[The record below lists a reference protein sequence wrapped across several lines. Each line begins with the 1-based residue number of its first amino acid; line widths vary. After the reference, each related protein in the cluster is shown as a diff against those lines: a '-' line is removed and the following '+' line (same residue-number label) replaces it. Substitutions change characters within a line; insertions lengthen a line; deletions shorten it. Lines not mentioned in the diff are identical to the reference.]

1 MSGHALQTFNDW
13 LPVIFAAV
21 MGLAI
26 LAYVILDGFDLGIG
40 ILLPLANDGDKDLM
54 VSAIGPFWD
63 ANETWLV
70 LGVGVLLVAF
80 PLAHGVILG
89 ALYLPVAIMLVGLIL
104 RGVSFDFRSKAP
116 EPERPRWN
124 RLFALGSLI
133 ASMAQGY
140 MLGRY
145 VLGFEQ
151 SATAYGFAFLIAL
164 CLPSGYMLLGG
175 TWLIL
180 KCEGALQ
187 LKAVVWSRR
196 ALIGVAVGV
205 LLISL
210 ATPWVSDRIAE
221 KWFSL
226 PYLFLLMPIPLA
238 TMLMFFITE
247 RSLRRLPERL
257 GKQNAYGDWV
267 PFAASVGIFM
277 LAFYGLAYS
286 VFPYLVIDQI
296 DLWQAASAPES
307 LKVILYGTLFVLP
320 VIVAYSWYTFRVFR
334 GKTGLLHY

>member
-1 MSGHALQTFNDW
+1 MSAHALQSFHDW

-40 ILLPLANDGDKDLM
+40 ILLPLADDADKDLM

-89 ALYLPVAIMLVGLIL
+89 ALYLPVAVMLIGLIL

-116 EPERPRWN
+116 LPERPRWN
-124 RLFALGSLI
+124 ALFAIGSLL
-133 ASMAQGY
+133 AAMAQGY

-145 VLGFEQ
+145 VLGFEE
-151 SATAYGFAFLIAL
+151 STAAYGFALLIAV

-180 KCEGALQ
+180 KCAGPLQ
-187 LKAVVWSRR
+187 IRAVRWSRL
-196 ALIGVAVGV
+196 ALIGVAIGV

-210 ATPWVSDRIAE
+210 ATPWVSERIAE

-226 PYLFLLMPIPLA
+226 PYLFLLMPVPL
-238 TMLMFFITE
+238 TTLLLFFITD

-257 GKQNAYGDWV
+257 AQQNAYGDWV
-267 PFAASVGIFM
+267 PFAGSVGIFM

-286 VFPYLVIDQI
+286 MFPYLVIDRI
-296 DLWQAASAPES
+296 DLWQAASAPEA
-307 LKVILYGTLFVLP
+307 LTIILYGTLVVLP
-320 VIVAYSWYTFRVFR
+320 VIIAYSAYTFRVFR

>member
-1 MSGHALQTFNDW
+1 MSAPLLQSFNDW

-40 ILLPLANDGDKDLM
+40 ILLPLADDTDKDLM

-89 ALYLPVAIMLVGLIL
+89 ALYLPVAIMLIGLIL
-104 RGVSFDFRSKAP
+104 RGVSFDFRTKAP

-124 RLFALGSLI
+124 ALFALGSLL
-133 ASMAQGY
+133 AAMAQGY

-145 VLGFEQ
+145 VLGFE
-151 SATAYGFAFLIAL
+151 STATAQGFALLIAL
-164 CLPSGYMLLGG
+164 CLPSGYVLLGG

-180 KCEGALQ
+180 KCEGTLQ
-187 LKAVVWSRR
+187 RRAVRWSRQ

-210 ATPWVSDRIAE
+210 ATPWVSERIAD
-221 KWFSL
+221 KWFAL
-226 PYLFLLMPIPLA
+226 PYLFLLMPIPL
-238 TMLMFFITE
+238 TTLLVFFITD

-257 GKQNAYGDWV
+257 AQNNAYGDWV
-267 PFAASVGIFM
+267 PFAGSVGIFM

-286 VFPYLVIDQI
+286 MFPYLVIDRV
-296 DLWQAASAPES
+296 DLWQAASAPEA
-307 LKVILYGTLFVLP
+307 LKVILYGTLAVLP
-320 VIVAYSWYTFRVFR
+320 VILAYSAYTFRVFR